1 MKRLAEQDPG
11 IERLRRGEQS
21 FFRVPGNLA
30 SYRMRERM
38 ETDHRNAFKYVAA
51 EARAEGRNEGR
62 NEGRAE
68 AARNLLRMG
77 LEVSKIAEATGLSF
91 EEIKALR
98 GAAAKGRL

>member
-11 IERLRRGEQS
+11 IERLRRGEQA

-62 NEGRAE
+62 AEGRNEGRAE

-77 LEVSKIAEATGLSF
+77 LEISQIAEATGLPF
-91 EEIKALR
+91 EEIEALR
-98 GAAAKGRL
+98 GRL

>member
-11 IERLRRGEQS
+11 IERLRRGEQA

-51 EARAEGRNEGR
+51 EA
-62 NEGRAE
+62 
-68 AARNLLRMG
+68 ARNLLRMG
-77 LEVSKIAEATGLSF
+77 LEISQIAEATGLPF
-91 EEIKALR
+91 EEIEALN
-98 GAAAKGRL
+98 GRL